1 MTKSKISGVSKK
13 WALEFH
19 IQHWS
24 KYNGTKD
31 CVLENSKLQ
40 LWLLDLYCHHFH
52 NPIIFRYSPIIWH
65 MLCFAT
71 KQLHNIWLVRKKKG
85 SLRSHAAWA
94 WAHGIMGGCSRPVFS
109 HGKRVVSPC
118 CEWWKCKR
126 PVLPSTC
133 QGTKWQLGGFKPAP
147 KNRRVASGDVTLIAI
162 ENECFIW
169 FYGKI
174 MGIYGDTLW

>member
-1 MTKSKISGVSKK
+1 MALKTACLRTQNYNCDCWICTATTFTIPLFFAIHQLSGICS
-13 WALEFH
+13 ALP
-19 IQHWS
+19 
-24 KYNGTKD
+24 
-31 CVLENSKLQ
+31 LNSCITYGL
-40 LWLLDLYCHHFH
+40 
-52 NPIIFRYSPIIWH
+52 SE
-65 MLCFAT
+65 
-71 KQLHNIWLVRKKKG
+71 KKG